1 MYVDLARPL
10 YQLLIDFTW
19 TDECQEAYDAL
30 KRALA
35 SAPILRSPNWDVIF
49 HVHIDASNF
58 AIGCVFWWVCIA
70 APPLMKLIASFLVT
84 LNMWLLLY

>member
-10 YQLLIDFTW
+10 YRLLIDFTW
-19 TDECQEAYDAL
+19 MDECQKAYDAL

-35 SAPILRSPNWDVIF
+35 SAPILHAPSWDVIF

-58 AIGCVFWWVCIA
+58 AIGCVLA
-70 APPLMKLIASFLVT
+70 
-84 LNMWLLLY
+84 